1 LPGSLVNQPSSMRL
15 RETYITVRRDQPNSW
30 GNATN
35 EHRKTHEFRGQ
46 QTEKRSTSTKIL
58 TLVQLK
64 AANVIA
70 SDKHKYI
77 RHEHVAS
84 TRKFRLQYSTRSAL
98 GQ

>member
-1 LPGSLVNQPSSMRL
+1 MRQMKT
-15 RETYITVRRDQPNSW
+15 E
-30 GNATN
+30 
-35 EHRKTHEFRGQ
+35 KTHEFRGQ

-58 TLVQLK
+58 MTLVQRK